1 MAWPPESKLG
11 DQREGVGKLI
21 LDAQP
26 ADGLVDEPVTCRI
39 QGIPAGTT
47 TRLTVSGADAAGRP
61 WRSTAEYPVADDGR
75 LLIEDPDRPWWS
87 MTTDVRPPTRFTA
100 PVDAWTCTAEATSS
114 GQTAQT
120 TVRRR
125 FGTGEPPRSHS
136 GDRWRL
142 SVYPAT
148 SRAPGVLLVPG
159 ATGMAALAP
168 RAALL
173 AAHGYHAAVL
183 GYMQEPGLPQSLKQ
197 IPTEVL
203 AAAGAAFAA
212 STDVE
217 GDRLVVWAQSV
228 GTELA
233 LTALS
238 GPDPLP
244 VRGVVAIS
252 PSDVVWQ
259 ALGSGG
265 PPPKASSLTR
275 AQVDLPW
282 VPMHGE
288 RLIGQ
293 ALRHGL
299 MRRLPGGASR
309 STAMRLGAAYR
320 DRDPA
325 RAAAAAIPVERID
338 APMLL
343 IAGDSDVMWP
353 SVSMAA
359 ALVARRG
366 HRPTDR
372 LLVLPGTGH
381 FVSPPATPTTV
392 DRNADLVS
400 GGTPEA
406 TARGQRAA
414 WHAALTFLRNV
425 TDGP

>member
-1 MAWPPESKLG
+1 M
-11 DQREGVGKLI
+11 I
-21 LDAQP
+21 LEVQP
-26 ADGLVDEPVTCRI
+26 AEGLVDEPVTWWVR
-39 QGIPAGTT
+39 GVPVAATV
-47 TRLTVSGADAAGRP
+47 RLTISGADAAGRH
-61 WRSTAEYPVADDGR
+61 WRSGAEYPVAEDGR
-75 LLIEDPDRPWWS
+75 LVIDDPDRPWWS
-87 MTTDVRPPTRFTA
+87 MTSDARPPVRFTE
-100 PVDAWTCTAEATSS
+100 PVDEWACAAEATSD
-114 GQTAQT
+114 GGTART

-125 FGTGEPPRSHS
+125 FGTGALPRDLS
-136 GDRWRL
+136 GDGWRL
-142 SVYPAT
+142 SVYPAAT
-148 SRAPGVLLVPG
+148 RAPGVLLVPG
-159 ATGMAALAP
+159 FTGMAPLAP

-173 AAHGYHAAVL
+173 ASHGYTAAVL
-183 GYMQEPGLPQSLKQ
+183 GYMQEPGLPASVRQ

-203 AAAGAAFAA
+203 AEAGAVFNALEEVA
-212 STDVE
+212 
-217 GDRLVVWAQSV
+217 GGRLVVWAQSV
-228 GTELA
+228 ATELA
-233 LTALS
+233 LSALS

-275 AQVDLPW
+275 AGVDLPW
-282 VPMHGE
+282 VPMRGE

-293 ALRHGL
+293 ALRHAL
-299 MRRLPGGASR
+299 WRRLPGGASR

-343 IAGDSDVMWP
+343 IAGDSDAMWP

-366 HRPTDR
+366 HRTGDR

-381 FVSPPATPTTV
+381 FVSAPGTPTTV

-406 TARGQRAA
+406 TAHGQRAA
-414 WHAALTFLRNV
+414 WNAALAFLRDV
-425 TDGP
+425 TGEP